1 MSPTSPELDNR
12 APAPAAREIDSDLLQ
27 QVLRHPT
34 GAAGWLLQHRQGQ
47 LHQQFS
53 EALARVLLAC
63 HDTAKPGELTLK
75 IRIRPNPDAPLQV
88 LISDQVIARPP
99 QQATTRAY
107 LFHPDDLRLS
117 GEEPGQL
124 SIPLAG

>member
-1 MSPTSPELDNR
+1 
-12 APAPAAREIDSDLLQ
+12 
-27 QVLRHPT
+27 
-34 GAAGWLLQHRQGQ
+34 
-47 LHQQFS
+47 
-53 EALARVLLAC
+53 LLAC

-88 LISDQVIARPP
+88 LISDQVVARPP